1 MFAFPELSI
10 PISIFLFVFGA
21 YMLFYLLYS
30 LFNIYHLVRYG
41 VYGFGLYLLV
51 TIFTG
56 GTILLVS
63 GSFFMLSEF
72 NWNEPISINTV
83 ISDFTQSKNEV
94 INPNLFPP
102 L

>member
-1 MFAFPELSI
+1 MFDIPNIHI
-10 PISIFLFVFGA
+10 PIYVFLFVFGA

-41 VYGFGLYLLV
+41 VYGFGLYLII

-56 GTILLVS
+56 GTILLVA
-63 GSFFMLSEF
+63 GSTMLLMEYD
-72 NWNEPISINTV
+72 WTLPISLNDAATF
-83 ISDFTQSKNEV
+83 SDET
-94 INPNLFPP
+94 LFPA